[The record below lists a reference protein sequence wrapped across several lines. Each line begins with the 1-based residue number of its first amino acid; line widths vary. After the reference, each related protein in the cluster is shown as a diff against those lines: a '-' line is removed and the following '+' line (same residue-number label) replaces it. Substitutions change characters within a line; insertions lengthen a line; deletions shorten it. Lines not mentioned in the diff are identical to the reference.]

1 MSVQRIQTV
10 APFGIES
17 PEMLALNAVCEA
29 AALPFLAPTVAVSG
43 VTTFSPGTFVHV
55 PLVGSVAFVLY
66 AKLS

>member
-1 MSVQRIQTV
+1 
-10 APFGIES
+10 
-17 PEMLALNAVCEA
+17 MLALSAACEA

-55 PLVGSVAFVLY
+55 PLVGSVAFVLS